1 MINYSIKNLDKLE
14 VVEVKEEEEQRV
26 ALASLTPL
34 AFTSYIITSIDPLKL
49 NQTAA
54 QIASF
59 FSNLDSSLVEG
70 LKFSSTTRVVLSSL

>member
-14 VVEVKEEEEQRV
+14 VVEVREEEEQRV
-26 ALASLTPL
+26 VLVSLTLL
-34 AFTSYIITSIDPLKL
+34 AFASYIVTSIDPLKP

-59 FSNLDSSLVEG
+59 LSNLDSSLVKG
-70 LKFSSTTRVVLSSL
+70 LEFSGTIRVGLSSL